1 MKYFFGVYKMCGFS
15 GIYRLPGTR
24 VLSEH
29 GAMLQALKQM
39 NSKLQKRGPDA
50 QGFCVRG
57 RIGLSHSRLSVIDP
71 SDKAAQPMASIDGLV
86 VLSYNGEIYNF
97 QGLRKTLQAEGVTF
111 RTSSDTEVILE
122 AYRTW
127 GRAGLDQLEGMF
139 AFALWDERDGTLLLM
154 RDRLGVKPLYYGVA
168 QGCLVFGSEI
178 EALRASGLFGN
189 DLDPQALSEYL
200 WFGNSHG
207 TRTLHAEINSVAP
220 GHMLS
225 IGSQDL
231 AHVTKAWWRL
241 EDWLDR
247 GPLECSYEEGI
258 EMLQA
263 ALRAAVTRQLVSD
276 VPLGLFLSGGIDSSA
291 IAVAAARTSVG
302 PIDSYSASFDFADG
316 SSEAVKARAVA
327 DHLGLRHHDQ
337 TISGAGL
344 ESTLRLLAM
353 AHGEPFGDAANI
365 PLYMMCAAFD
375 GHIKVVLQGDGG
387 DELFA
392 GYRRHALLEKLDR
405 WRMVPRILAPM
416 IARMGHRGPRLARLI
431 EALCAD
437 SPGERMARLLT
448 MENQRLAPE
457 RFLEH
462 NRRMALAAET
472 DPFAPYRAAGERFAY
487 LDNDPV
493 TQMLMTDLTVQ
504 LPSQFLPKVDRA
516 TMAAGIEAR
525 VPLLDERI
533 AELAVRMPA
542 HWKVKG
548 GQKKRIL
555 RDALRRD
562 IPDHILDAPKT
573 GFSVPY
579 SNWLRGP
586 LYDLACQQLLDP
598 ATAQALGLDRAG
610 LETALR
616 AHRDGAFG
624 LGFTLWKYF
633 QLALWWSTR

>member
-1 MKYFFGVYKMCGFS
+1 MCGFC
-15 GIYRLPGTR
+15 GLFRLPSAR
-24 VLSEH
+24 VLDDDN
-29 GAMLQALKQM
+29 AMVQALTQM
-39 NSKLQKRGPDA
+39 TQMLRNRGPDA
-50 QGFCVRG
+50 QGVHVRG
-57 RIGLSHSRLSVIDP
+57 RIGLGHRRLSVIDT
-71 SDKAAQPMASIDGLV
+71 SDAASQPMESIDGLV

-97 QGLRKTLQAEGVTF
+97 QDLRKSLQAEGVTF

-127 GRAGLDQLEGMF
+127 GRAGLSRLEGIF
-139 AFALWDERDGTLLLM
+139 AFALWDARCGALLLM
-154 RDRLGVKPLYYGVA
+154 RDRLGIKPLYYGVA

-178 EALRASGLFGN
+178 GALRACGLFGD
-189 DLDPQALSEYL
+189 DLNPQVLSEYL

-207 TRTLHAEINSVAP
+207 TRTLHAEIHSLAP
-220 GHMLS
+220 GHMLT
-225 IGSQDL
+225 IGAEDP
-231 AHVTKAWWRL
+231 APATKAWWRI
-241 EDWLDR
+241 EDWLDQ
-247 GPLECSYEEGI
+247 GPLECSYDEGT

-263 ALRAAVTRQLVSD
+263 ALGAAVSRQLVSD

-291 IAVAAARTSVG
+291 IAAAAARTGIG
-302 PIDSYSASFDFADG
+302 PIDSFAASFDFANG
-316 SSEAVKARAVA
+316 SSEASKARAVA

-344 ESTLRLLAM
+344 EETLRRLAM

-365 PLYMMCAAFD
+365 PLYLMCAAFD

-392 GYRRHALLEKLDR
+392 GYRRHALLERLDR
-405 WRMVPRILAPM
+405 WRVAPRVLAPL
-416 IARMGHRGPRLARLI
+416 IARTGHRGQRLARLI
-431 EALCAD
+431 EALRAD

-448 MENQRLAPE
+448 MENRRLAPE
-457 RFLEH
+457 RFLEQD
-462 NRRMALAAET
+462 RQIALAVET
-472 DPFAPYRAAGERFAY
+472 DPFAPYRAAGERFAH
-487 LDNDPV
+487 LDHDPV

-516 TMAAGIEAR
+516 TMAAGVEAR

-533 AELAVRMPA
+533 AALAVRMPA

-562 IPDHILDAPKT
+562 IPDRILDAPKT

-579 SNWLRGP
+579 GNWLREP
-586 LYDLACQQLLDP
+586 LYDLACQHLLDA